1 MLGPGPLLAVLAAG
15 DFLEKRPSPGD
26 GFTTSPTPYV
36 IVLLLGFA
44 IGIGGHIFK
53 SKTMVITGI
62 LMIMLATVLIPIYLA
77 LTR

>member
-1 MLGPGPLLAVLAAG
+1 MVGPGHLLVVLAAG

-36 IVLLLGFA
+36 IVLLLGFG
-44 IGIGGHIFK
+44 IGIAGHVVK

-62 LMIMLATVLIPIYLA
+62 IMIMLATVLIPVYLA